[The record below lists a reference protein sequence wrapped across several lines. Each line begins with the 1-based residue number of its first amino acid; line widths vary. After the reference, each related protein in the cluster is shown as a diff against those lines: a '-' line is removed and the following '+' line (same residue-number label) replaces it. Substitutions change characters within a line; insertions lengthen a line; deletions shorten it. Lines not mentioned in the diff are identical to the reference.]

1 MKTKL
6 TLSIDKELV
15 QYARHEAKN
24 NGKSISGIFSEF
36 ILSRKIQ
43 STRQSIPKVGAMLG
57 SLKSYKIDDSKAG
70 IRNSYAKKYSN

>member
-15 QYARHEAKN
+15 QYARHEAQS

-36 ILSRKIQ
+36 LLSRKVQ
-43 STRQSIPKVGAMLG
+43 SKRQAIPAVKTMMG

-70 IRNSYAKKYSN
+70 IRKSYAKKYSN

>member
-15 QYARHEAKN
+15 QYARHEAQS
-24 NGKSISGIFSEF
+24 NGKSVSGIFSEF
-36 ILSRKIQ
+36 ILSRKVQ
-43 STRQSIPKVGAMLG
+43 SNRQSIPKVSTMLG

>member
-1 MKTKL
+1 MRTKL

-15 QYARHEAKN
+15 QYAHHEAQS

-36 ILSRKIQ
+36 LLSRRVQ
-43 STRQSIPKVGAMLG
+43 SNRQAVSKVSAMVG
-57 SLKSYKIDDSKAG
+57 SLKPYKIDDSKAG

>member
-15 QYARHEAKN
+15 QYARHEAQS
-24 NGKSISGIFSEF
+24 NGKSISSIFSEF
-36 ILSRKIQ
+36 LLSRKVQ
-43 STRQSIPKVGAMLG
+43 STRQAIPRVSTMVG
-57 SLKSYKIDDSKAG
+57 SLKSYNIDDSKAG